1 MIQEL
6 LLSIFS
12 LFLSHA
18 VGDDTF
24 KPTSGEIIL
33 ANVTYQMTWSFGLPS
48 TSCYGIAFSLVDMD
62 PPSYSTGTGVSSRKH
77 NQGISRMKA
86 NCLKLI
92 TRQ

>member
-1 MIQEL
+1 MIHEL

-18 VGDDTF
+18 IGDNTF

-33 ANVTYQMTWSFGLPS
+33 ANITYQMTWSFALPS
-48 TSCYGIAFSLVDMD
+48 PSCYGIAFSVSDMV
-62 PPSYSTGTGVSSRKH
+62 PPSYTTGTSVSSRKR

-86 NCLKLI
+86 NRLKLI